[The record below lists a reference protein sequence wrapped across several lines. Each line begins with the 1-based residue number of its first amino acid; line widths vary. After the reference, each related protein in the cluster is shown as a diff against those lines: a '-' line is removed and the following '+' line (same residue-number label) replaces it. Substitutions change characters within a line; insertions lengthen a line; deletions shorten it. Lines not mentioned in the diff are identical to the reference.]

1 MPKFADRLTVL
12 KAVRARTARALD
24 CTPGPNPP
32 RSSQVEEDLRVR
44 LLQLR
49 SDVSATDV
57 LNELH
62 LTDKI
67 AKKELNVPSLGPTG
81 FEFLQQYFLAVNER
95 EEKLEKIKP
104 KNQYG
109 GNSYSGAGYGRTYGT
124 VSYTHLTLPTK
135 RIV

>member
-49 SDVSATDV
+49 SAVSATV

-67 AKKELNVPSLGPTG
+67 AKKLVDKFPEDAHLKPQVAKRRTSQPAMHRHRRERQRLPSPNFT
-81 FEFLQQYFLAVNER
+81 R
-95 EEKLEKIKP
+95 
-104 KNQYG
+104 G
-109 GNSYSGAGYGRTYGT
+109 GCP
-124 VSYTHLTLPTK
+124 V
-135 RIV
+135 